1 MRVSEK
7 AARNFIRNRGRAN
20 LRILLELLQQNRSGQ
35 EIAKV
40 LGVSRERVRQ
50 WRNLF
55 GQTITLFQPYP
66 EVLKSL
72 R

>member
-20 LRILLELLQQNRSGQ
+20 LRILLELLQQNRNGQ

>member
-7 AARNFIRNRGRAN
+7 AARNFIRNRGKSN